1 MSGMFNIMN
10 PIIKSHYVI
19 SKDID
24 DFLLQ
29 HGFEYKNKTF
39 IKSYRY
45 KNPNFI
51 LSNTIITR
59 VSFNSE
65 GVGVGVCNDKG
76 NPVIGGFGE
85 KFLFENIAT
94 LDNFI
99 IYVNNLYNKI
109 KFK

>member
-10 PIIKSHYVI
+10 PIIKSNYVI
-19 SKDID
+19 SKEID
-24 DFLLQ
+24 KFLLH

-51 LSNTIITR
+51 LSDIIITT
-59 VSFNSE
+59 VIFYSE
-65 GVGVGVCNDKG
+65 GVRIVVRNDKG

-85 KFLFENIAT
+85 KFLFENIAS

-99 IYVNNLYNKI
+99 IYVNKLYNKI
-109 KFK
+109 DFK